1 MKRTNI
7 LRLGK
12 EQFGMNVY
20 QGKSVFG
27 GIAIGHLCVYKKGE
41 QQVTRQK
48 IEDVEAEVK
57 RFQDAKE
64 AAQAQLGELYD
75 KAVKE
80 VGEANAAIFEM
91 HQMLL
96 EDEDYQ
102 DSVENIIRTQQV
114 NAEYATAVTSDHFSS
129 MFAEMDDD
137 YMKER
142 AADIRD
148 ISERVIANLSG
159 ENKSKVVTDEPVIIL
174 ADDLAPSET
183 VQLEKDKV
191 LSFVTVHGSVNSH
204 TAILARTM
212 GIPALVSTEM
222 ELTDDLDG
230 KLAVVDGN
238 HGMIYVEP
246 DAETMEKMEALK
258 KEEEEKKELL
268 QTFKNKESVTLDG
281 KKVLTYANIG
291 NVKDLALVL
300 QNGAEGIG
308 LFRSEF
314 LYLESE
320 TYPTEEEQ
328 FEVYK
333 KVAETMAGKRVII
346 RTLDIGA
353 DKQADYF
360 ELAKEENPAMGV
372 RAIRICLT
380 RPEIFKTQLRAL
392 FRASA
397 FGNIAIMYPMI
408 TSLSE
413 IAQIKAIVEE
423 VKAELDAD
431 NVPYGTP
438 EQGIMIE
445 TPAAA
450 TISDLMAEEVDFF
463 SIGTN
468 DLTQYTL
475 AIDRQNQSL
484 DPFFDAHHIA
494 VLRMINQTIQN
505 AHKAG
510 IWCGICGELGADSD
524 LTELFLAMGIDEL
537 SVSPGRLLTIRR
549 LICETDSSVNR
560 EEILKKWLHQK

>member
-1 MKRTNI
+1 
-7 LRLGK
+7 
-12 EQFGMNVY
+12 MNVY

-48 IEDVEAEVK
+48 IADVEAEVK

-75 KAVKE
+75 KAVRE

-114 NAEYATAVTSDHFSS
+114 NAEYATAITSDHFSS

-148 ISERVIANLSG
+148 ISERVIANLNG

-238 HGMIYVEP
+238 HGVIYVEP
-246 DAETMEKMEALK
+246 DAEIMEKMEALK

-268 QTFKNKESVTLDG
+268 QTFKNKESITLDG

-320 TYPTEEEQ
+320 TYPTEDEQ

-360 ELAKEENPAMGV
+360 ELEKEENPAMGV

-413 IAQIKAIVEE
+413 IAQIKKIVEE

-431 NVPYGTP
+431 SVPYGTP

-450 TISDLMAEEVDFF
+450 TISDLLAEEVDFF

-484 DPFFDAHHIA
+484 DSFFDAHHIA
-494 VLRMINQTIQN
+494 VLRMINQTVQN

-549 LICETDSSVNR
+549 LICETDSSANR
-560 EEILKKWLHQK
+560 EEILKKWLHM